1 MQIRTVMA
9 IFLATS
15 LGALATGCQQRSD
28 DGTAQPQSRTD
39 TPMMQ
44 GKVPAAPTQGSDST
58 TGKDTSSTA
67 AAPSQPSD
75 TGTNAMASPYGDRTK
90 TDDAATQKGSS

>member
-1 MQIRTVMA
+1 MHVRTQTMT
-9 IFLATS
+9 IFLSSAS
-15 LGALATGCQQRSD
+15 ELSQPAAD
-28 DGTAQPQSRTD
+28 DAARRTARPSRID

-44 GKVPAAPTQGSDST
+44 GKAPAAQTQGGDST

-75 TGTNAMASPYGDRTK
+75 AGTNAMASPSDDRTK
-90 TDDAATQKGSS
+90 TDDAAKQKGSS